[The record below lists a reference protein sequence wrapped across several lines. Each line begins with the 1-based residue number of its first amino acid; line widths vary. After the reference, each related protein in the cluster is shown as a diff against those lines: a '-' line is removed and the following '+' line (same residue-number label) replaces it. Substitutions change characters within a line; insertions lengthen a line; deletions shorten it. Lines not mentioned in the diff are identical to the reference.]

1 METGLDRAHHDGN
14 FNSIVFP
21 TKETRKDRPKKRQR
35 VEAPLKGEGSVF
47 LAIRKIPRTWNPVE
61 LTYFSSVVKKPENQT
76 IPLLNEGEGYG
87 IFNGISLQR
96 PKKYLSKLDDK
107 EIIVDESQIT
117 FVIDHIDFAK
127 FYAEVDLNSDQ
138 GKLVQEFMPKIV
150 RFYQKTI
157 GNGCMQMLQVV
168 CSISAF
174 HFLSFVY
181 SFKEEFGVDESHGP
195 DPDGYELHNEYE
207 LFRYRS

>member
-1 METGLDRAHHDGN
+1 META
-14 FNSIVFP
+14 FP
-21 TKETRKDRPKKRQR
+21 TKEIRKDRPKKRQR
-35 VEAPLKGEGSVF
+35 IETSPGKGEGSVF

-61 LTYFSSVVKKPENQT
+61 LTYFSSAVKKPENQT

-107 EIIVDESQIT
+107 EIIVDETQIT

-138 GKLVQEFMPKIV
+138 GFTKKQLATAACKCF
-150 RFYQKTI
+150 
-157 GNGCMQMLQVV
+157 
-168 CSISAF
+168 
-174 HFLSFVY
+174 SFVY

-207 LFRYRS
+207 LFRYQFML